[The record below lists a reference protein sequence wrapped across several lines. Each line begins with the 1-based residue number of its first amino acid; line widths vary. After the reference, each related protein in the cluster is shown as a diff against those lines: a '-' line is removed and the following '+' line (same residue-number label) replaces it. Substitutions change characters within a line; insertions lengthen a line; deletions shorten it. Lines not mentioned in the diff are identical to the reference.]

1 LETVLLQDAAE
12 PEEFPVGGGEPLL
25 EVLHV
30 QVLAAQPAAKAAL
43 PAIYQAT
50 CPAARSDLYIGTKGH
65 MRGQP
70 AVSKIPPAA
79 LDHSTATRLWNISEQ
94 LTGVSYD
101 SLSQPIQAPG

>member
-1 LETVLLQDAAE
+1 
-12 PEEFPVGGGEPLL
+12 
-25 EVLHV
+25 
-30 QVLAAQPAAKAAL
+30 
-43 PAIYQAT
+43 
-50 CPAARSDLYIGTKGH
+50 

-101 SLSQPIQAPG
+101 SLSQPIQASG